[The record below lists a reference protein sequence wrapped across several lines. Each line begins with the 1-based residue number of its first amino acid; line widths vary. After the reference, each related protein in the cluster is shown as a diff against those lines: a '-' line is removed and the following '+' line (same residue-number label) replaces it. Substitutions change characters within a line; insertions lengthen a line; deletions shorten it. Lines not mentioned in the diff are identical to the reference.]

1 MLFNARTGF
10 IDGIMPKKFWVG
22 LVIGALLVPAT
33 FVLAAMFGL
42 MPAAAS
48 DPSMGFEPLLAN
60 PGLFARIVREAPKRD
75 VSGMS
80 TADLVAGAG
89 VYQKNCAVCH
99 ALPNQPQGPVG
110 AGMLPQVPQLMSPDG
125 MVTDDDAGETYWK
138 VKNGIRL
145 SGMPSFGAVL
155 TDDEMWQVTAVVK
168 RADKL
173 PPEVLDALK
182 PPLPP
187 VTTLTPMPLPR

>member
-1 MLFNARTGF
+1 MRFRTGL
-10 IDGIMPKKFWVG
+10 ILGIILFFAIV
-22 LVIGALLVPAT
+22 
-33 FVLAAMFGL
+33 VLAAQLGL
-42 MPAAAS
+42 LPAAAN
-48 DPSMGFEPLLAN
+48 DPSMRFEPLIAET
-60 PGLFARIVREAPKRD
+60 GLFARIERQAPKRD

-80 TADLVAGAG
+80 TAELVAGAA

-99 ALPNQPQGPVG
+99 GLPGQAQDAVG
-110 AGMLPQVPQLMSPDG
+110 AGMFPRAPQLMSPDG

-145 SGMPSFGAVL
+145 SGMPSFAKVL
-155 TDDEMWQVTAVVK
+155 SEDQTWRVTALVK

-182 PPLPP
+182 AQAVAPATAQP
-187 VTTLTPMPLPR
+187 